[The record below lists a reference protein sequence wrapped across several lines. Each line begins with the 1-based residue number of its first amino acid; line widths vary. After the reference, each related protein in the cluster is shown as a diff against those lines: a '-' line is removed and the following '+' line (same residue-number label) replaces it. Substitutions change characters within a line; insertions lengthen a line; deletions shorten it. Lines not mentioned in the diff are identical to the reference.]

1 VNPEPLSQPLPFLLI
16 YSNVLI
22 TAGLSAPFRGRCLP
36 GLPTGGD
43 SRMFYEDVFRML
55 QESDVRYAVA
65 GGVALVL
72 HGVVRLTA
80 DLDLIV
86 DLDRE
91 NLKRFIQA
99 MKKLG
104 YGPRVPARAEDFADP
119 ATRAAWKREKN
130 MEVFSFINQSK
141 PMALIDVF
149 IDEKIPFEA
158 INRDMVRVKAKGI
171 TIPVVSIS
179 HLKMLKKAAGRPQ
192 DIADIEAIESLE
204 NMEKE
209 KG

>member
-1 VNPEPLSQPLPFLLI
+1 
-16 YSNVLI
+16 
-22 TAGLSAPFRGRCLP
+22 
-36 GLPTGGD
+36 
-43 SRMFYEDVFRML
+43 MFYEDVFRKL

-91 NLKRFIQA
+91 NLKRFIQV
-99 MKKLG
+99 MKELG

-119 ATRAAWKREKN
+119 ATRANWKREKN

-141 PMALIDVF
+141 PMDLIDVF
-149 IDEKIPFEA
+149 IDEKIPFES
-158 INRDMVRVKAKGI
+158 INRDMVRVTAKGI